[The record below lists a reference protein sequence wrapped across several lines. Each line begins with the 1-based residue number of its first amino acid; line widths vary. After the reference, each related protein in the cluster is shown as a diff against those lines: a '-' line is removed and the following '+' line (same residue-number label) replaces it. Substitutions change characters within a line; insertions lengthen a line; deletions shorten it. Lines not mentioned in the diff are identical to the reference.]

1 MRVCRIHTF
10 RGMAQPLIP
19 VHTAVR
25 HARAGGSLPVQKQ
38 SRIHG
43 GPLKIYSLKRMTIPK
58 IAVLATGLT
67 AAILAATIS
76 PQAAQATPSEQ
87 AVCTGCHG
95 AGSAPGFMQITLLG
109 LPTMAPSTD
118 YAIKIDMATN
128 SNNGNSGWWIANSDA
143 AGVTGTTAS
152 VCRTSGSTPAPA
164 APLCYGGPAGS
175 TTFFPSMTS
184 PATAGTYW
192 YKVFMNQG
200 APAASETYSALFSI
214 TVTAPP
220 TTVPPTTVP
229 PTTVPPTTVP
239 PTTVPPTTVPP
250 TTVPPTTVPPTT
262 VPPTTVPPVITAP
275 GAPTGVTA
283 IPGNGLAVVSWTPS
297 TTGDPATSYTVT
309 ASPGGRTVTTT
320 GTSAT
325 VTGLTNGTSYTFTVT
340 AANSAG
346 TSVVSA
352 ASAAVTP
359 SASITGVVP
368 VGAPSTGAGGAST
381 SGDSPLMGLGGLA
394 LLLAGAAMVPA
405 IRRRRRV

>member
-1 MRVCRIHTF
+1 VRVCRIHTF

-19 VHTAVR
+19 VHTAIR

-143 AGVTGTTAS
+143 EGVTGTTAS

-214 TVTAPP
+214 TVTA
-220 TTVPPTTVP
+220 PPTTVP

>member
-1 MRVCRIHTF
+1 MR
-10 RGMAQPLIP
+10 
-19 VHTAVR
+19 
-25 HARAGGSLPVQKQ
+25 
-38 SRIHG
+38 
-43 GPLKIYSLKRMTIPK
+43 IYRLKRMSIPK

-67 AAILAATIS
+67 AAVLAATIS
-76 PQAAQATPSEQ
+76 PPPAQALPGFGTTCATSSCHTAGGSVTATPSTTTP
-87 AVCTGCHG
+87 ASG
-95 AGSAPGFMQITLLG
+95 AAYTV
-109 LPTMAPSTD
+109 
-118 YAIKIDMATN
+118 AIVLTN
-128 SNNGNSGWWIANSDA
+128 AASGNSGYNISLAGVSITTGGPA
-143 AGVTGTTAS
+143 AGKTFSANMT
-152 VCRTSGSTPAPA
+152 APA
-164 APLCYGGPAGS
+164 A
-175 TTFFPSMTS
+175 
-184 PATAGTYW
+184 AGTYT
-192 YKVFMNQG
+192 YTVAANTASPPG
-200 APAASETYSALFSI
+200 AASSITYSI
-214 TVTAPP
+214 TVGST
-220 TTVPPTTVP
+220 

>member
-1 MRVCRIHTF
+1 M
-10 RGMAQPLIP
+10 
-19 VHTAVR
+19 
-25 HARAGGSLPVQKQ
+25 
-38 SRIHG
+38 
-43 GPLKIYSLKRMTIPK
+43 KIYSLKRMSIPK
-58 IAVLATGLT
+58 IAVLATGL
-67 AAILAATIS
+67 AAAVLVATIN
-76 PQAAQATPSEQ
+76 PQAAQAQPRAATC
-87 AVCTGCHG
+87 AGCHG
-95 AGSAPGFMQITLLG
+95 VAIAGITTATPSTTTPAAGETYTVAITLTRGPAGGNTGYGIVPVAPDTASTFGGGFGSAT
-109 LPTMAPSTD
+109 A
-118 YAIKIDMATN
+118 Y
-128 SNNGNSGWWIANSDA
+128 
-143 AGVTGTTAS
+143 TGTMT
-152 VCRTSGSTPAPA
+152 APA
-164 APLCYGGPAGS
+164 A
-175 TTFFPSMTS
+175 
-184 PATAGTYW
+184 AGTYSYTVW
-192 YKVFMNQG
+192 TNQG
-200 APAASETYSALFSI
+200 GPPPAGHVGSAVYTI
-214 TVTAPP
+214 TVGAA
-220 TTVPPTTVP
+220 
-229 PTTVPPTTVP
+229 
-239 PTTVPPTTVPP
+239 
-250 TTVPPTTVPPTT
+250 PTTVPPTT